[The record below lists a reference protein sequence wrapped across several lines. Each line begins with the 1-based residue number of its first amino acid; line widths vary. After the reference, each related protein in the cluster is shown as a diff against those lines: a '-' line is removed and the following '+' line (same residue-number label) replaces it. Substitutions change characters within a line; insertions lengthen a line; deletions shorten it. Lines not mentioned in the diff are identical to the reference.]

1 MPLSEYP
8 DLRDL
13 SRHAPHERVAVSDR
27 FGARMS
33 ATNRASTI
41 AEPARAPAWLI
52 ALGNRVFKT
61 RDLLFPV
68 VLVSLIALTEP
79 RNSGRS
85 VEWLGVL
92 VAVAGQLLRVAVV
105 GYRYIVRGGRNREV
119 YADGLVTS
127 GFFAASRNPL
137 YVGNLLILA
146 GLLIIWNAP
155 AMYLVGVPFFLL
167 CYRAIVAA
175 EEAYLGAKYGAE
187 FDAYCESVPRWWVRW
202 GVLGEATRGIPFN
215 WRRVILKEY
224 GSAAYWVAGAIV
236 LLMMREQRFFVGIT
250 SRLPYLIGLG
260 AVVLLWATARYLKK
274 SKRLRE

>member
-1 MPLSEYP
+1 
-8 DLRDL
+8 
-13 SRHAPHERVAVSDR
+13 
-27 FGARMS
+27 MS
-33 ATNRASTI
+33 ATTPVSPIGA
-41 AEPARAPAWLI
+41 PARAPVWLI

-61 RDLLFPV
+61 RDLLFPL

-92 VAVAGQLLRVAVV
+92 VSVAGQLLRVAVV

-127 GFFAASRNPL
+127 GFFAVSRNPL

-155 AMYLVGVPFFLL
+155 VMYLVGVPFFLL

-187 FDAYCESVPRWWVRW
+187 FDGYCDSVPRWWVRW

-224 GSAAYWVAGAIV
+224 GSAAYWIAGAIV

-260 AVVLLWATARYLKK
+260 VVVLLWATARYLKK